1 MLKNRSRYPFIALVM
16 LAFTSTASSQENSG
30 ETAPAG
36 PEPGAAQLTLNDLR
50 TFSEVFSQVR
60 RNYVEEI
67 DDRTLL
73 NAAINGMLSHL
84 DPHSNY
90 LPVEDYEKLSDSA
103 SGQYS
108 GIGVDVGIQLQKIVV
123 RSVIVPSPADSGG
136 INPGDIITAVDGNPV
151 KGRLLQD
158 AIDELQ
164 GEPGSPVTVT
174 ILPPDGE
181 EREVEMIREYVKIPT
196 MSFELLD
203 QKYGY
208 FRITFFHRD
217 SASNLEKSLE
227 SIRQDGIEL
236 RGLIIDLRNN
246 PGGVLQPA
254 VEMADGFLDEGLI
267 VSTRG
272 RNATM
277 QMEFT
282 ASEGEWLPG
291 TPLIVLVDRGS
302 ASASEVLAGALQ
314 DHGRALIVGERT
326 FGKGSVQ
333 SMLPLKNGAG
343 IKLTTARYYTPSGR
357 SIQAEG
363 IRPDVVVEQVEIVEA
378 NDFRIREADLDRHLS
393 NDTVVNTPDP
403 DVSVSAEDDFPLHE
417 ALSILK
423 GSGILSGSTQPGEQ
437 MKLEEQP

>member
-1 MLKNRSRYPFIALVM
+1 MLKNMSKYPLIALVI
-16 LAFTSTASSQENSG
+16 LSFTSSVVAQENPG
-30 ETAPAG
+30 ETANASVVPG
-36 PEPGAAQLTLNDLR
+36 PAQLTLDDLR
-50 TFSEVFSQVR
+50 TFSEVFSQIR
-60 RNYVEEI
+60 RNFVEEV

-90 LPVEDYEKLSDSA
+90 LPVNDYKHLSDSA
-103 SGQYS
+103 RGRYS
-108 GIGVDVGIQLQKIVV
+108 GIGVDVGIQSQKIVV

-151 KGRLLQD
+151 KGRMLQE

-164 GEPGSPVTVT
+164 GEPGSAVAVT

-181 EREVEMIREYVKIPT
+181 ERVVEMIREYIKLPT

-203 QKYGY
+203 QQYGY

-217 SASNLEKSLE
+217 SASNLKESLD
-227 SIRQDGIEL
+227 SIAQDGIIL

-254 VEMADGFLDEGLI
+254 VEMADGFLEEGLI

-282 ASEGEWLPG
+282 ASAGEWLPG
-291 TPLIVLVDRGS
+291 TPLIVLVDRGT

-363 IRPDVVVEQVEIVEA
+363 IRPDVVVEPVEIVEE

-393 NDTVVNTPDP
+393 NDTVVKTPVP

-423 GSGILSGSTQPGEQ
+423 GSGILSGSIQPGKQ
-437 MKLEEQP
+437 LEMEE